1 MRTSRKLLISALT
14 IIVLTVA
21 AVPLINL
28 TVYTPARA
36 AETYIGALEDGDA
49 QRAFSYLSAPTP
61 SSTLALSS
69 EVLSAAPDL
78 PREPEAETVSVDGEQ
93 AKVRLSYNLSSQERT
108 IDLTM
113 VKLPASA
120 GLFDRWAIEQKEWP
134 TLALD
139 VSGSSTATVNGYGVS
154 AGSVP
159 VLFPASYLVGFDA
172 TYLKSKS
179 ERAEVTAPGDSPTVK
194 LSPEPT
200 AKLEDTVTEQVTEHL
215 EDCVKA
221 KTLMPAGCVFGYD
234 TDNEIIGDIS
244 WSLERRPEISLT
256 SSGNDL
262 ELTPSTVEVRVKGR
276 YRDIVTAAEHDLDE
290 KLSFV
295 LGGSVVVKSSQ
306 VSFEPRRM
314 GDISVV

>member
-1 MRTSRKLLISALT
+1 HCSVPDRIRRAMRTSRKLLISALT

-36 AETYIGALEDGDA
+36 AEAYIDALEDGDA

-93 AKVRLSYNLSSQERT
+93 AKVRLSYNLSSQERP

-139 VSGSSTATVNGYGVS
+139 VSRSSAPPVNGYGVRG
-154 AGSVP
+154 GSVP
-159 VLFPASYLVGFDA
+159 GPTPASSLLGFDA
-172 TYLKSKS
+172 TSLDADS
-179 ERAEVTAPGDSPTVK
+179 ECAEATAPGAAPSVER
-194 LSPEPT
+194 SPEPT

-244 WSLERRPEISLT
+244 WS
-256 SSGNDL
+256 
-262 ELTPSTVEVRVKGR
+262 
-276 YRDIVTAAEHDLDE
+276 
-290 KLSFV
+290 
-295 LGGSVVVKSSQ
+295 
-306 VSFEPRRM
+306 
-314 GDISVV
+314 